1 MLFESTLVD
10 RRCLQL
16 IGVLDSDEICNSITR
31 ILTDECDV
39 HASWRSAPVE
49 GGITIREASGSLTGG
64 SRGTLVRSGHGLGG
78 KVLETGRTQY
88 VHDYLTS
95 RAITHDYDNVIA
107 PEGLRGIV
115 AAPITIA
122 DRNYGVLFAA
132 YRDESERGDRSIK
145 LIEAVAQRCAEA
157 LFLEEQVRLAAQTAF
172 RKMQRRTASALQ
184 DRVDITVSSIIKD
197 LRDGALESNQVH
209 SQRLR
214 EIERRALDSASQLRR
229 SIQALTGEAEFPETT
244 LVDSQPRGKLVAKR
258 EYDVLCRVAL
268 GETNQEIAA
277 AMHLSC
283 NTIKTYLRNV
293 MSKLGARNR
302 IEAIVNARELGL
314 L

>member
-1 MLFESTLVD
+1 MLDT
-10 RRCLQL
+10 
-16 IGVLDSDEICNSITR
+16 DEICSSITR
-31 ILTDECDV
+31 ILTEDCDV
-39 HASWRSAPVE
+39 HASWRSAPVD

-64 SRGTLVRSGHGLGG
+64 SRGTLVRNGHGLGG
-78 KVLETGRTQY
+78 KVLETGRPQY

-95 RAITHDYDNVIA
+95 EAITHDYDSVIA
-107 PEGLRGIV
+107 PEGLRGII
-115 AAPITIA
+115 AAPIAIA

-132 YRDESERGDRSIK
+132 YRDEGERGDRSIK
-145 LIEAVAQRCAEA
+145 LLEAVAQRCAEA
-157 LFLEEQVRLAAQTAF
+157 LFLEEQVRLAAETAL
-172 RKMQRRTASALQ
+172 REMRRRTASALA
-184 DRVDITVSSIIKD
+184 DRVDTTVSSIIKD
-197 LRDGALESNQVH
+197 LRESALETNHVH
-209 SQRLR
+209 AQRLR
-214 EIERRALDSASQLRR
+214 EIERRALDSAGQLRR
-229 SIQALTGEAEFPETT
+229 SIHALTGGPECAESPQG
-244 LVDSQPRGKLVAKR
+244 DSQLRGKLVAKR

-268 GETNQEIAA
+268 GGTNQEIAA